1 MLRELAELRE
11 KKIRRALAAQDT
23 EQVVKLTQRYLEVYD
38 QCYPH

>member
-11 KKIRRALAAQDT
+11 KIRRALAAQNT
-23 EQVVKLTQRYLEVYD
+23 ELVVKLTQRYLEVYD

>member
-11 KKIRRALAAQDT
+11 KIRPALAAQNTD
-23 EQVVKLTQRYLEVYD
+23 QVIKLTQRYLEIYD

>member
-11 KKIRRALAAQDT
+11 KIRRALAAQSTD
-23 EQVVKLTQRYLEVYD
+23 QVVKLTQRYLEVYD